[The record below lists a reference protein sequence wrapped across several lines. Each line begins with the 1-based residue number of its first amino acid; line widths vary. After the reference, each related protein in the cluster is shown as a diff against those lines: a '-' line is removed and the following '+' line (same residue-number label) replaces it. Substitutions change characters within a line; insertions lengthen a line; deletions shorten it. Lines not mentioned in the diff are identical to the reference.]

1 MYVIWIYCY
10 LYAYTDIKVGL
21 EVSFAGA
28 CCSSSLRSSVC
39 LYFLKTFL
47 SFSTEPL
54 GQFQPNTKHFLVKG
68 IYVRIA
74 EGTNLDSKRTGFG
87 KVDASFFFKWRTT
100 FFPRR
105 ANGNKLEIEWG
116 LLKISRITF
125 SIKLDTKHPWMKGI
139 ELCWNK
145 ELQRF
150 QREINSYI
158 VIIPCNWRFLII
170 FLSRTT
176 WVNFNQT

>member
-1 MYVIWIYCY
+1 M
-10 LYAYTDIKVGL
+10 YAYTYIKVVPGL

-28 CCSSSLRSSVC
+28 CCPSSVRPSVC

-74 EGTNLDSKRTGFG
+74 EGTKLDSKRTGFG
-87 KVDASFFFKWRTT
+87 KVDASFLGFFQMKDHV
-100 FFPRR
+100 FPRR
-105 ANGNKLEIEWG
+105 ANGNKLRIEWE

-158 VIIPCNWRFLII
+158 VILPCNWRFLTI

-176 WVNFNQT
+176 WANFNQT